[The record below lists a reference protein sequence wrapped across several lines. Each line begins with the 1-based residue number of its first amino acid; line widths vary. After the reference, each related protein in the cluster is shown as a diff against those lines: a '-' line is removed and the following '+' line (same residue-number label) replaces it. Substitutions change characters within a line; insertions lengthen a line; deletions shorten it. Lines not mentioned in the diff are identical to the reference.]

1 MAILHVAGV
10 LCSVTVQS
18 LYKFHKLRKEGA
30 SSMAQQVKVPATK
43 TEHLRSVPGT
53 HTLAGEHHSP
63 RCGMGMRTAKGTQND
78 KRKKELE

>member
-1 MAILHVAGV
+1 MPSDPGGLEDGRKQLLQHPFTQGV
-10 LCSVTVQS
+10 KRPRT
-18 LYKFHKLRKEGA
+18 RT
-30 SSMAQQVKVPATK
+30 AQQVKVPATK